1 LGFRGWW
8 LQAED
13 LPSTVL
19 VMKVP
24 VRSVESGSQ
33 GYQATRGLFR
43 RRVLPCVLTC
53 VALGSV
59 GCMVGPDPTPPTTVS
74 PDSWHEELVEG
85 VSRERVDPGAWW
97 KRFNDPMLVELIA
110 VAERKN
116 LDLRTAASRIREARS
131 LYGIA
136 AADLYPQLS
145 LGGDAEFTGGSQL
158 SSQSFGAEKTNF
170 YSADLDL
177 GWEIDLWGK
186 VRRSMQ
192 AAEFDVL
199 AEIEDSRDMLI
210 TVRAEVARSY
220 VEGRSL
226 QGQIKSLKGIIKAQS
241 ETLSLAKKQ
250 YRQGVV
256 TDFSVLQAEA
266 QLQVAEAKLPALQ
279 YELAAAINRLSVLLA
294 EPPGP
299 LQIRFAAT
307 AEEFGVPLPPTTI
320 AVGIP
325 ADVIR
330 RRPDI
335 RAAERKLGAAAAN
348 IGVAEAALYPSLRL
362 TGQGGYSS
370 AQFNRLISPE
380 NLGGLF
386 GVQINWPIF
395 SAGRLRSMIDVRNE
409 LAYQAL
415 LSYEATV
422 LNAIADVETALVAYG
437 SSLRE
442 QSRLADAATTY
453 DRAAT
458 LATDRL
464 ARGVS
469 DLESLLNLER
479 ELLAVQQQLAIVN
492 GQVASNA
499 VGLYKALGGS
509 WNIEENTLD
518 VTAAAGTAEDAG

>member
-1 LGFRGWW
+1 
-8 LQAED
+8 
-13 LPSTVL
+13 
-19 VMKVP
+19 M
-24 VRSVESGSQ
+24 
-33 GYQATRGLFR
+33 
-43 RRVLPCVLTC
+43 LTC

-59 GCMVGPDPTPPTTVS
+59 GCMVGPDPTTPTTVS
-74 PDSWHEELVEG
+74 PDSWHAELVEG

-136 AADLYPQLS
+136 AADLYPQIS
-145 LGGDAEFTGGSQL
+145 AAGEADFVNGNRP
-158 SSQSFGAEKTNF
+158 SSESPGVERENF
-170 YSADLDL
+170 YSAGLDF

-192 AAEFDVL
+192 SAEFNVL
-199 AEIEDSRDMLI
+199 AEIEYSRDMLI

-226 QGQIKSLKGIIKAQS
+226 QGQIKSLKGIIKAQA
-241 ETLSLAKKQ
+241 ETLSLAKNQ
-250 YRQGVV
+250 FRQGVV

-266 QLQVAEAKLPALQ
+266 QLQTAEAKLPSLQ
-279 YELAAAINRLSVLLA
+279 YELATAINRLSVLLA
-294 EPPGP
+294 EPAGP
-299 LQIRFAAT
+299 LSTRFAAS
-307 AEEFGVPLPPTTI
+307 AEEFGVPQPPISI

-348 IGVAEAALYPSLRL
+348 IGVAEAALFPSLKF

-370 AQFNRLISPE
+370 TEFNKLIEPG
-380 NLGGLF
+380 NFGGLL

-395 SAGRLRSMIDVRNE
+395 TAGRLRSVVDVRNE
-409 LAYQAL
+409 QALQAL
-415 LSYEATV
+415 LSYESTV

-437 SSLRE
+437 SSLLE
-442 QSRLADAATTY
+442 QSRLSNAATTY

-464 ARGVS
+464 TRGVS

-479 ELLAVQQQLAIVN
+479 ELLAVQQELAVVN

-518 VTAAAGTAEDAG
+518 ITAVAGTAEDAG

>member
-1 LGFRGWW
+1 MF
-8 LQAED
+8 QVSA
-13 LPSTVL
+13 LPGAIACL
-19 VMKVP
+19 V
-24 VRSVESGSQ
+24 
-33 GYQATRGLFR
+33 
-43 RRVLPCVLTC
+43 
-53 VALGSV
+53 LGST
-59 GCMVGPDPTPPTTVS
+59 GCMVGPDPTPPTSVN

-97 KRFNDPMLVELIA
+97 KRFDDPMLVELIA

-131 LYGIA
+131 RYGIA
-136 AADLYPQLS
+136 AADLYPQITA
-145 LGGDAEFTGGSQL
+145 GGEAEFTAGNQL
-158 SSQSFGAEKTNF
+158 SNPAFGAERTNL
-170 YSADLDL
+170 YSADLDF
-177 GWEIDLWGK
+177 GWEIDVWGK

-199 AEIEDSRDMLI
+199 AEIENSRDLLI

-220 VEGRSL
+220 MEGRSL
-226 QGQIKSLKGIIKAQS
+226 QGQIKALRSIIEAQS

-266 QLQVAEAKLPALQ
+266 QLQTAEAKLPSLQ
-279 YELAAAINRLSVLLA
+279 YELAAAVNRLSVLLA
-294 EPPGP
+294 EPAGP
-299 LQIRFAAT
+299 LLARFAAT
-307 AEEFGVPLPPTTI
+307 AEEFGVPLPPDTI

-335 RAAERKLGAAAAN
+335 RAAERTLGAAAAN
-348 IGVAEAALYPSLRL
+348 IGVAEASLYPSLRL

-370 AQFNRLISPE
+370 TEFDQLVSPG
-380 NLGGLF
+380 NLGGLL
-386 GVQINWPIF
+386 GIQINWPIF
-395 SAGRLRSMIDVRNE
+395 TAGRLRSVVDVRNE
-409 LAYQAL
+409 QAYQAL
-415 LSYEATV
+415 LSYESTV

-437 SSLRE
+437 SSIRE
-442 QSRLADAATTY
+442 QTRLSKAEASY

-479 ELLAVQQQLAIVN
+479 ELLAVQQELAVVN

>member
-1 LGFRGWW
+1 
-8 LQAED
+8 
-13 LPSTVL
+13 
-19 VMKVP
+19 
-24 VRSVESGSQ
+24 
-33 GYQATRGLFR
+33 
-43 RRVLPCVLTC
+43 
-53 VALGSV
+53 
-59 GCMVGPDPTPPTTVS
+59 MVGPDPTTPTSVS
-74 PDSWHEELVEG
+74 PDAWHEELVEG

-97 KRFNDPMLVELIA
+97 KRFDDPMLVELIA
-110 VAERKN
+110 IAEQKN

-136 AADLYPQLS
+136 AADLYPQIS
-145 LGGDAEFTGGSQL
+145 AAGEADFVRGSRL
-158 SSQSFGAEKTNF
+158 SSDSSGTERDNF
-170 YSADLDL
+170 YSAGLDF

-192 AAEFDVL
+192 SAEFNVL
-199 AEIEDSRDMLI
+199 AEIEYSRDILI

-226 QGQIKSLKGIIKAQS
+226 QGQMKALQSIIEAQA
-241 ETLSLAKKQ
+241 ETLSLARKQ

-266 QLQVAEAKLPALQ
+266 QLQAAQAKLPSLQ
-279 YELAAAINRLSVLLA
+279 YELATTINRLSVLIA
-294 EPPGP
+294 EPAGP
-299 LQIRFAAT
+299 LSARFAAS
-307 AEEFGVPLPPTTI
+307 AEEFGVPQPPISI

-348 IGVAEAALYPSLRL
+348 IGVAEAALFPSLKL

-370 AQFNRLISPE
+370 TEFNELITPG
-380 NLGGLF
+380 NLGGLL
-386 GVQINWPIF
+386 GVQINWPLF
-395 SAGRLRSMIDVRNE
+395 TAGRLRSVVDVRNE
-409 LAYQAL
+409 QALQAL
-415 LSYEATV
+415 LSYESTV

-437 SSLRE
+437 SSLQE
-442 QSRLADAATTY
+442 QSRLGESASTF
-453 DRAAT
+453 DRATA
-458 LATDRL
+458 LATERL
-464 ARGVS
+464 SQGVS

-479 ELLAVQQQLAIVN
+479 ELLAVQQQLAVVN

-518 VTAAAGTAEDAG
+518 VTAAAGTAGDAG

>member
-1 LGFRGWW
+1 
-8 LQAED
+8 
-13 LPSTVL
+13 
-19 VMKVP
+19 MKAP
-24 VRSVESGSQ
+24 ARRTESANPGC
-33 GYQATRGLFR
+33 GAAYGLFR
-43 RRVLPCVLTC
+43 SQTLPCLVSCL
-53 VALGSV
+53 VLGST
-59 GCMVGPDPTPPTTVS
+59 GCMVGPDPTPPTTVN
-74 PDSWHEELVEG
+74 PDSWHAELVEG

-97 KRFNDPMLVELIA
+97 KRFDDPMLVELIA
-110 VAERKN
+110 DAERKN

-131 LYGIA
+131 RYGIA
-136 AADLYPQLS
+136 AADLYPQIS
-145 LGGDAEFTGGSQL
+145 AGADADFVAGSQL
-158 SSQSFGAEKTNF
+158 SSDSFGSESTNF
-170 YSADLDL
+170 YSADLDF

-199 AEIEDSRDMLI
+199 AEIENSRDLLI
-210 TVRAEVARSY
+210 TIRAEVARSY

-226 QGQIKSLKGIIKAQS
+226 QDQMKSLQSIIESQA

-250 YRQGVV
+250 YQQGVV
-256 TDFSVLQAEA
+256 TEFSVLQAEA
-266 QLQVAEAKLPALQ
+266 QLQVAEARLPALQ
-279 YELAAAINRLSVLLA
+279 YEFATAINRLSVLLA

-299 LQIRFAAT
+299 LQDRFAAT
-307 AEEFGVPLPPTTI
+307 AEELGVPLPPATI

-335 RAAERKLGAAAAN
+335 RAAERTLGAAAAK
-348 IGVAEAALYPSLRL
+348 IGVAEAALFPSLKL

-370 AQFNRLISPE
+370 TEFDQLISPDK
-380 NLGGLF
+380 LGGLI
-386 GVQINWPIF
+386 GIQISWPVF
-395 SAGRLRSMIDVRNE
+395 TAGRLRSVVDVRNE
-409 LAYQAL
+409 QAYQAL
-415 LSYEATV
+415 LSYESTV

-442 QSRLADAATTY
+442 QSRLVDAVSAY

-479 ELLAVQQQLAIVN
+479 ELLAVQQQLAVVN

-518 VTAAAGTAEDAG
+518 VTAAAGTAEEAG